1 MRLFTEI
8 LKKFNTREVELEET
22 KELSQEKIEE
32 KAPFVENISLY
43 EFQNAD
49 WEDFGR
55 KLKQNRILPN
65 SYPKEPSNID
75 IRLSKKGEPMVLLTF
90 NSSTS
95 NSVRKYMLL
104 QDGAF
109 EYINGAVDDGKNQE
123 LIYVWNNFKEEIRY
137 INWLNTNREGGFME
151 REAAKMIE
159 KAQKMKSYKDAYELE
174 RDFLEKHK
182 DKQFEDLG
190 SVYLGGADFEEVP
203 CFVPLEV
210 NSEIRKN
217 KVVVPFSPRT
227 LEFCI
232 LHMTNDAKIEYGE
245 YIDDFEK
252 ACRKIK
258 KHSCYESEDWDTV
271 IKIGMDILK
280 RHYQAYILENGF

>member
-43 EFQNAD
+43 EFENAD

-182 DKQFEDLG
+182 DKQFQSLG
-190 SVYLGGADFEEVP
+190 EVYLGGADFEEVP
-203 CFVPLEV
+203 CFVPLDENV
-210 NSEIRKN
+210 MIRKN

-258 KHSCYESEDWDTV
+258 KHSCYESEDWDKV

-280 RHYQAYILENGF
+280 RHYQVYLLENGF

>member
-22 KELSQEKIEE
+22 KELSQDKIEE

-43 EFQNAD
+43 EFENAD

-65 SYPKEPSNID
+65 SYPKAPSDID

-109 EYINGAVDDGKNQE
+109 QYINGAVDDGKNQE
-123 LIYVWNNFKEEIRY
+123 LIYVWNKFKEEIRY

-151 REAAKMIE
+151 REATKMIE

-182 DKQFEDLG
+182 DKQFQSLG
-190 SVYLGGADFEEVP
+190 EVYLGGADFEEVP
-203 CFVPLEV
+203 CFVPLDENV
-210 NSEIRKN
+210 MIRKN

-258 KHSCYESEDWDTV
+258 KHSCYESEDWDKV

-280 RHYQAYILENGF
+280 RHYQVYLLENGF

>member
-182 DKQFEDLG
+182 DKQFQSLG
-190 SVYLGGADFEEVP
+190 EVYLGGADFEEVP
-203 CFVPLEV
+203 CFVPLDENV
-210 NSEIRKN
+210 MIRKN

-258 KHSCYESEDWDTV
+258 KHSCYESEDWDKV

-280 RHYQAYILENGF
+280 RHYQVYLLENGF